1 MPQVS
6 ALNQHTQKV
15 AGMLDFT
22 SKSTCYSPF
31 SLMHALSLLTK
42 CSNDDSIQELV
53 QKLELN
59 EAQIQDFVAQLK
71 KDASVAVA
79 SNIFDANILG
89 VNEDFKKLMLKQ
101 YDVVPEQLVS
111 AAQVNGWCAKHT
123 NNKVKEIMDDIL
135 GAETILISA
144 IHFKAAW
151 DFKFNPYMTH
161 KRSFTG
167 FSRESE
173 VDMMQITFKVD
184 YVQTKTAQ
192 VVRLPY
198 SDSSLSAYIILPL
211 SKSESDFKVALS
223 LINLQPSFK
232 KSKTVLYLPRFT
244 INSTFN
250 LVPLLQQFGVQKIFN
265 NIDCSQTLGKTL
277 SIQQIIQKTFVET
290 NEKGT
295 EAASVTVIEP
305 VKGPSFSFVQ
315 TKVVMCDRPFWF
327 VLSGAGGAVFVSSV
341 VE

>member
-42 CSNDDSIQELV
+42 CSNDASIQELV

-151 DFKFNPYMTH
+151 DFKFSPYMTH

-211 SKSESDFKVALS
+211 SKSESDFKAALS
-223 LINLQPSFK
+223 LINLHAFIYPVLRLTPPSTQYHSCNSLECKKYSIIQTALKHWAKHFLFNKQSRKRSWKRMRKELRRLLLQLLNRLKDPVSRSFK
-232 KSKTVLYLPRFT
+232 RK
-244 INSTFN
+244 
-250 LVPLLQQFGVQKIFN
+250 
-265 NIDCSQTLGKTL
+265 
-277 SIQQIIQKTFVET
+277 
-290 NEKGT
+290 
-295 EAASVTVIEP
+295 
-305 VKGPSFSFVQ
+305 
-315 TKVVMCDRPFWF
+315 W
-327 VLSGAGGAVFVSSV
+327 
-341 VE
+341 

>member
-1 MPQVS
+1 MSNTS

-31 SLMHALSLLTK
+31 SLMHALSLLAK
-42 CSNDDSIQELV
+42 CSNDVSIQELV

-59 EAQIQDFVAQLK
+59 EAQIQEFVAQLK

-89 VNEDFKKLMLKQ
+89 LNEDFKKLMLKQ

-123 NNKVKEIMDDIL
+123 NNKIKEMVDSVE
-135 GAETILISA
+135 GMETVLISA

-151 DFKFNPYMTH
+151 DFKFNTYLTCKMPFNG
-161 KRSFTG
+161 FTKQ
-167 FSRESE
+167 SE
-173 VDMMQITFKVD
+173 VNMMNAKFKMD
-184 YVQTKTAQ
+184 YVKTRTAQ

-198 SDSSLSAYIILPL
+198 CNSTLSACIILPL
-211 SKSESDFKVALS
+211 AKSQKDFKDALS
-223 LINLQPSFK
+223 LTNLQPFF
-232 KSKTVLYLPRFT
+232 SKCETALSLPRFT
-244 INSTFN
+244 ISSSFN
-250 LVPLLQQFGVQKIFN
+250 LEDLLQQFGVSKIFN
-265 NIDCSQTLGKTL
+265 NIDCAETLNKQL
-277 SIQQIIQKTFVET
+277 RMKKIIQKTFIET
-290 NEKGT
+290 NENGT
-295 EAASVTVIEP
+295 EAAAVTAMFEDNDDIEFNQNI
-305 VKGPSFSFVQ
+305 VKMV
-315 TKVVMCDRPFWF
+315 CDHPFWF
-327 VLSGAGGAVFVSSV
+327 ILSGKRGVVFVSSI